1 MGQFGKVE
9 MTIQCE
15 SEDIAIE
22 VSEKL
27 NDDKEL
33 KEFIAENTEGD
44 FDFNLDDVSG
54 ADEFAYIKLSSG
66 RNQHAVWMAEM
77 IHKYLIEFH
86 KDVIVSVEAELLTPD
101 TFICWNKEEV
111 E

>member
-54 ADEFAYIKLSSG
+54 ADEFIYVNLSSG
-66 RNQHAVWMAEM
+66 RYQHAQWMGEM
-77 IHKYLIEFH
+77 IQKYLVAKYKDSIET
-86 KDVIVSVEAELLTPD
+86 IEAEVYTSESYLYWEKGD
-101 TFICWNKEEV
+101 E
-111 E
+111 